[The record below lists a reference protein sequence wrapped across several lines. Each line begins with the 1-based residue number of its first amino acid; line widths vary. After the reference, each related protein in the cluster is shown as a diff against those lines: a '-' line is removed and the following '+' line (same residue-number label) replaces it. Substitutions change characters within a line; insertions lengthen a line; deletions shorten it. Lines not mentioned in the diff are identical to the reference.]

1 MDGSDWLVLIQKDVG
16 KAGNDESKHLSNG
29 FVTQYKNDKHKEEV
43 CCMNVNQ
50 NKKVLFLTD
59 IENGLEP
66 ILQEATNTSAENM
79 LTIQSYG
86 AGISHPYGEIM
97 RSVIFA
103 IYQEDVEEIFV
114 VGTKDKKTSA
124 GNGLTQL
131 ETMKDKIQTLDYLFQ
146 NCKPEFLGGTVDE
159 WLNENSSD
167 TIEKS
172 VDMIRHH
179 PLVPSHVKVRGL
191 LVNHKDGKPSIME
204 GPDVKTGQALPDH
217 CLSR

>member
-86 AGISHPYGEIM
+86 ASISHPYGEIM

-146 NCKPEFLGGTVDE
+146 NCKPEFFGGTVDE

-179 PLVPSHVKVRGL
+179 PLVPSYVKVRGL
-191 LVNHKDGKPSIME
+191 FVHHKDGRPSIME
-204 GPDVKTGQALPDH
+204 GPDAKTGQAIPDH
-217 CLSR
+217 CLS

>member
-86 AGISHPYGEIM
+86 ASISHPYGEIM

-146 NCKPEFLGGTVDE
+146 NCKPEFFGGTVDE

-179 PLVPSHVKVRGL
+179 PLVPSYVKVRGL
-191 LVNHKDGKPSIME
+191 FVHHKDGKPSIVE
-204 GPDVKTGQALPDH
+204 VPDVKTGQALPDH
-217 CLSR
+217 CLS

>member
-1 MDGSDWLVLIQKDVG
+1 
-16 KAGNDESKHLSNG
+16 
-29 FVTQYKNDKHKEEV
+29 
-43 CCMNVNQ
+43 MNVNQ

-86 AGISHPYGEIM
+86 SSISHPYGEIM

-146 NCKPEFLGGTVDE
+146 NCKPEFFGGTVDE

-204 GPDVKTGQALPDH
+204 GPDAKTGQAIPEH